1 MILLYLTRPII
12 WLKKG
17 PRMLAQEEVGGGGEE
32 SESAFTYPI
41 QT

>member
-1 MILLYLTRPII
+1 MILLYLTRPIK

-17 PRMLAQEEVGGGGEE
+17 PRMLAQEEVGGGEE